1 MDLFV
6 GTDGMGGTYQLTL
19 FAKIW
24 VAAKRIDCCHR
35 NVHPQFVDI
44 GMMITITVMKFVDV
58 VMMVVFALALMM
70 MMHDGH
76 VKKINLQVYA
86 DESFRDDLNAGVM

>member
-58 VMMVVFALALMM
+58 VMMMV
-70 MMHDGH
+70 HDGH